1 MNTPTFPPSSPE
13 FTCAQFTDTSSP
25 SHSLIARLDDSQLVA
40 DLPPWYFEPS
50 DCFNEQL
57 NEADIQRML
66 NESNLF
72 VELDHSIKLEPFTP
86 IINERVP
93 IIPPPI
99 DRRLVRDVVRPF
111 ICHCADCTTA
121 WEEEHRETW
130 DEENKEN
137 WPVHP
142 LAKHPLANPPAL
154 IQPSRTY
161 REPALDI
168 IEFPLADLDD
178 EADETIL
185 WEERVFST
193 SLPDE
198 STLKKMRY

>member
-1 MNTPTFPPSSPE
+1 
-13 FTCAQFTDTSSP
+13 
-25 SHSLIARLDDSQLVA
+25 
-40 DLPPWYFEPS
+40 
-50 DCFNEQL
+50 
-57 NEADIQRML
+57 ML

-72 VELDHSIKLEPFTP
+72 DELDHSIKQEPFTP

-93 IIPPPI
+93 ILLPPLVCTRP
-99 DRRLVRDVVRPF
+99 VRDVVRPF
-111 ICHCADCTTA
+111 ICHCADCTIA
-121 WEEEHRETW
+121 WEEENREPW

-137 WPVHP
+137 WPIHL

-168 IEFPLADLDD
+168 IEFPIGYEDD

-185 WEERVFST
+185 WEDRVFST

-198 STLKKMRY
+198 SFLKKMRY